1 MLLASVFVISTWWR
15 LRDVAVT
22 AVPPASDAPV
32 SEPMVPL
39 HTNASG
45 ESPRRRGEAGTRQ
58 ERYRQLLQQGV
69 QVNEAQ
75 STQTRAEDAAPT
87 PAIIAA
93 SSSPHGVVSATGSA
107 PRALHLPQPP
117 ESASRKQRSSAEIP
131 PAESRDPD
139 SDLSAPQLLSATFSP
154 QQIADGEET
163 TLTVGVVD
171 DLSGVRVVSGLIVG
185 PSGALQ
191 GFSAQRDGESDSYT
205 ARIRVPKD
213 AADGIWRV
221 RHLTL
226 TDKAGNS
233 ATLTDSQ
240 GALPSTASF
249 RVVSATSDSEGPTL
263 KAIWLDRTAMRG
275 GERNSLF
282 VQAED
287 DKSGVAAVS
296 GVFVGPARTA
306 RISFGCQAGA
316 NSTWTCPVAPPVC
329 LDCGSWRLEQVQLQ
343 DKANNITTVRSS
355 DQIVGSVM
363 LDIIAD
369 LCDSSPPML
378 SALLLDPLVVSNAE
392 GGVIRIQATAHDDG
406 CGVGSMS
413 GFAGPAGPAGAAGG
427 QRIPFS
433 LQPSTDG
440 RTFTGR
446 IAVPRHAAT
455 GRWQIGW
462 IQALDKG
469 FNLRTFTT
477 SEPVVAAATFQVE

>member
-1 MLLASVFVISTWWR
+1 VLLASVFAISAWWR
-15 LRDVAVT
+15 VRNVALTPVAPAAEAPAIEQVHPPGVEAAVEAARESARRIDDVA
-22 AVPPASDAPV
+22 
-32 SEPMVPL
+32 
-39 HTNASG
+39 
-45 ESPRRRGEAGTRQ
+45 TRQ
-58 ERYRQLLQQGV
+58 ARYRQLLQQEAPVVEASQRKVEGVEENPSNIPANRVAQEGV
-69 QVNEAQ
+69 QL
-75 STQTRAEDAAPT
+75 
-87 PAIIAA
+87 
-93 SSSPHGVVSATGSA
+93 TGSVA
-107 PRALHLPQPP
+107 RTVPQSPA
-117 ESASRKQRSSAEIP
+117 ESASRKQRPSAETRREE
-131 PAESRDPD
+131 ARDPD
-139 SDLSAPQLLSATFSP
+139 SDLLAPRLLSATFSP

-163 TLTVGVVD
+163 TFTVGVVD
-171 DLSGVRVVSGLIVG
+171 DLSGVRAVSGLIASPG
-185 PSGALQ
+185 GAVQ
-191 GFSAQRDGESDSYT
+191 GFSAQNDGGSDSYT

-213 AADGIWRV
+213 SADGIWRV

-233 ATLTDSQ
+233 ATLSDSQ
-240 GALPSTASF
+240 GTLPPTASF
-249 RVVSATSDSEGPTL
+249 RVVSAASDTEGPAL
-263 KAIWLDRTAMRG
+263 KAIWLDRSAMRG

-287 DKSGVAAVS
+287 DRSGVAAVS
-296 GVFVGPARTA
+296 GVFAGPARTA

-316 NSTWTCPVAPPVC
+316 NATWICPVAPPGC
-329 LDCGSWRLEQVQLQ
+329 LDCGSWRLEQIQLQ

-355 DQIVGSVM
+355 DQLVGSVM

-369 LCDSSPPML
+369 VCDSSPPLL

-392 GGVIRIQATAHDDG
+392 GGVIRVQATAHDHG

-413 GFAGPAGPAGAAGG
+413 GFAAPAGAGSG

-446 IAVPRHAAT
+446 IAVPKHAAT

-469 FNLRTFTT
+469 FNLRTFTS